1 MLEENPLKR
10 LFRHRPWL
18 VMMVV
23 FLFGGGAAMAFAPML
38 AESVVDHFHS
48 LQDE

>member
-23 FLFGGGAAMAFAPML
+23 FLLGGGAAMAFAPML
-38 AESVVDHFHS
+38 AERVVDHFHPP
-48 LQDE
+48 QGE